1 MSTRTQGPGLFSVTV
16 VCAVIFVF
24 LFPQP
29 VRAEDT
35 SPGFMC
41 YVFGFILKPIGFCKQ
56 PEIPKPAAENPTPE
70 NTTPVVRMNP
80 SAVPTTTSPATPP
93 VPAQLQPQPT
103 QTPTKTITVYQPAPT
118 PAPVVNNIYTSGVSE
133 SLVDE
138 KIAETKSFVA
148 NILSAVRG
156 GVVTA
161 FIPANEDNTLE
172 SATMNGETTF
182 NSSLVLVSGTPS
194 QTSNRLYNNGSN
206 LYWNGSVLGSSGAGT
221 WTSSASDV
229 YRLTGKVGIGT
240 STPSAILSVSGA
252 ALFGGTSGT
261 TTIEHSLS
269 VAKYAS
275 FGTTTG
281 IFLDTG
287 GVVCNVEAYG
297 AVGDNS
303 RDNYAAITAAI
314 NACSPGGTVV
324 FPMGVFRISQPLNL
338 DKPITLQ
345 GTYAPRWYYASTPRS
360 SIKPTTSF
368 VGSSIIH
375 VRDKSISGES
385 ASNDGGRIRNI
396 SIDGN
401 SYGAA
406 IDGIYFEGLVRDWKV
421 EDTDI
426 SQTSGDAFHTAQGAG
441 TGNPRG
447 FTVDH
452 LSIYSPAL
460 HGVRATA
467 LTDSYLNDILVVGGA
482 QRGFYFTSMG
492 ETKLSNSRAVFN
504 TLEGL
509 YIDGASSNGGFQI
522 NGFSTDRNDRHGVRI
537 SATGTTTITF
547 DGLLLRRDGANDGG
561 GTETPYAGIAII
573 GSPTAKVAPV
583 VITNLSE
590 IPGVDDD
597 GTGTPAPSVGI
608 RVEKAT
614 YVSVNGQLWGVDQPY
629 SNGGSNDRFIIAED
643 TLMKTGYNIV
653 ADSIFND
660 KWIATSSSLV
670 YTAGNVGIGTT
681 TPTSKL
687 QVVGTDASASVFTV
701 AGATSQSADY
711 FRIKSTYS
719 QSVGDILTIDSSGNL
734 GLGTTTMNRLI
745 NGASANSPGFRFT
758 DTTNGAVIDMRV
770 EDTQAFVGTMTN
782 HDLRFITNQTSKAA
796 LTSGGKFGIASTSPW
811 RFLSVTGSVGFDGLT
826 AESTSGSAL
835 CLSSDK
841 EVTVNS
847 GAQTCTVSSARFKH
861 DIQDLTSAEA
871 VALAE
876 KLRPVHF
883 KYNGSDEDRI
893 GLVAEEVGA
902 VDPRLIFTEADGAPR
917 GVRYEDLAVVL
928 LGAFKHQQEQITSL
942 LSSGVSAVGDS
953 LKATFDTVFAKTIVV
968 DNLRAKKIEADEE
981 VSAGKQIC
989 VDGVCLTK
997 EKLETL
1003 LRNANIGSTPPPASE
1018 SSTPESTTTEPVTP
1032 EATTTDS
1039 TPTSTIEESA
1049 PAPTPEASTTP
1060 TE

>member
-1 MSTRTQGPGLFSVTV
+1 MNKGPHSPGLLSVAA
-16 VCAVIFVF
+16 VCLVLTLF
-24 LFPQP
+24 LFPHP
-29 VRAEDT
+29 VAAKDS

-41 YVFGFILKPIGFCKQ
+41 YVFGFVLKPLGFCA
-56 PEIPKPAAENPTPE
+56 PKVETPTP
-70 NTTPVVRMNP
+70 
-80 SAVPTTTSPATPP
+80 TSEVSSPQNTPP
-93 VPAQLQPQPT
+93 VTETNSPPAAPINTPVANNPPT
-103 QTPTKTITVYQPAPT
+103 ESTSVPTPTKTVTVYVPTEKT
-118 PAPVVNNIYTSGVSE
+118 PASVINNIYTEGVSE
-133 SLVDE
+133 SLVDK
-138 KIAETKSFVA
+138 KIEETKSFVA

-161 FIPANEDNTLE
+161 FIPANEDNILE

-182 NSSLVLVSGTPS
+182 ASSLLLLSGTPS
-194 QTSNRLYNNGSN
+194 QTSNRLYNNNSD
-206 LYWNGSVLGSSGAGT
+206 LYWNGSILSSGASGN
-221 WTSSASDV
+221 WTGSGSDV

-240 STPSAILSVSGA
+240 TTPSAILSVAGT
-252 ALFGGTSGT
+252 ALFGGSSGT
-261 TTIEHSLS
+261 TTIEHNLS
-269 VAKYAS
+269 VLKYAS

-281 IFLDTG
+281 LFLDTG

-314 NACSPGGTVV
+314 NACSPGGTVL

-368 VGSSIIH
+368 VGSAIIH
-375 VRDKSISGES
+375 VRDKSISGEA

-401 SYGAA
+401 SYGTA

-509 YIDGASSNGGFQI
+509 YIDGSSSNGGFQI
-522 NGFSTDRNDRHGVRI
+522 SGFSTDRNDRHGVRI

-629 SNGGSNDRFIIAED
+629 SNGGNNDRFIIAED

-670 YTAGNVGIGTT
+670 YTAGNVGVGTT

-687 QVVGTDASASVFTV
+687 QVVGTDAAASVLTV
-701 AGATSQSADY
+701 TGATSQTADY

-719 QSVGDILTIDSSGNL
+719 QSVGDILTIDSTGSIGI
-734 GLGTTTMNRLI
+734 GTTTMNRMI

-811 RFLSVTGSVGFDGLT
+811 RFLSVTGTVGFDGLT

-841 EVTVNS
+841 EVQVNS

-861 DIQDLTSAEA
+861 DIQDFTPEEA
-871 VALAE
+871 ATLAE

-883 KYNGSDEDRI
+883 KYNGTEEDRI

-902 VDPRLIFTEADGAPR
+902 VDGRLIFREEDGAPR

-942 LSSGVSAVGDS
+942 IGSGVSAVGDT
-953 LKATFDTVFAKTIVV
+953 LKATFDTVLAKTIVV
-968 DNLRAKKIEADEE
+968 DNLHAKKIEADDE

-1003 LRNANIGSTPPPASE
+1003 LRNANIGGASAPIHEPA
-1018 SSTPESTTTEPVTP
+1018 PK
-1032 EATTTDS
+1032 EATTTESVTPDVTTTTSTS
-1039 TPTSTIEESA
+1039 TPSAEEPD
-1049 PAPTPEASTTP
+1049 PAPEASTTP
-1060 TE
+1060 AE